1 MIYVRLAGGLGNQLF
16 QIAAAALWAK
26 SQGTQFSV
34 LTSGLGGYATKRS
47 PDVLRLI
54 NPGRMRGVIIDER
67 LNFIVDK
74 LRVGRWLPL
83 IGKSDKHFPEALATK
98 VFFSGAILDG
108 YFQRGWSDA
117 LLFSAMQEMNLQC
130 STPPGS
136 GAYCVMHIRGGDFL
150 KHDLHNILS
159 SRYYANAV
167 QEANGKGIREFR
179 VITDDPSYSKK
190 IIDEINRDVP
200 GSSYRM
206 NEPSMDPLDDFLMI
220 RNASN
225 RIIGNSTFAW
235 WASALGGDSSV
246 TWSPDSFLKGSRR
259 DYATPWENILEAK

>member
-26 SQGTQFSV
+26 SQDTQFSV
-34 LTSGLGGYATKRS
+34 LTSGLDGYATKRS

-54 NPGRMRGVIIDER
+54 NAVRMRDVVNDAR
-67 LNFIVDK
+67 LNFIADK
-74 LRVGRWLPL
+74 LRAGRWLPVV
-83 IGKSDKHFPEALATK
+83 GKSDKHFPRALATK
-98 VFFSGAILDG
+98 SFFGGALLDG

-117 LLFSAMQEMNLQC
+117 LLFSALQEIKLRC
-130 STPPGS
+130 STPSGS
-136 GAYCVMHIRGGDFL
+136 GDHCVMHIRGGDFL

-167 QEANGKGIREFR
+167 RLANGKGIREFR
-179 VITDDPSYSKK
+179 IITDDPAYSKK
-190 IIDEINRDVP
+190 IIDELSRDIS
-200 GSSYRM
+200 GISYHLSV
-206 NEPSMDPLDDFLMI
+206 PSMDPLDDFLMI
-220 RNASN
+220 RNAKN

-246 TWSPDSFLKGSRR
+246 TWSPDSFLRGCLR
-259 DYATPWENILEAK
+259 DYATPWENILEAE